1 LATTSDVS
9 KNLIRHNRSELDI
22 VGSMSPSTKPIQ
34 KVLVVGGGIGGLG
47 AATAL
52 TQQGVE
58 TEIIEIEP
66 EANVYGVGIN
76 QPGNSLRALR
86 SLGVLDEA
94 CAVGY
99 QFGGW
104 DFHDADGN
112 LVVGVDNHVSSGDI
126 PENNGLSRRD
136 LHTILIGAAVRGG
149 VPIHYGTT
157 IAELHNGPDEVT
169 VTLSDGT
176 SKTYDLVAGFD
187 GIRSPLRRELFGT
200 AHDPVYAGVVIWR
213 VTIPKP
219 PTITRGAL
227 FQAVGAKAGY
237 IPLSEE
243 SMYLFLVTPEPKGQR
258 LTKAESVDA
267 LRERLAGFSGVVGD
281 IRDNL
286 KAGDD
291 VVYSP
296 LNEVMLPAPWSSG
309 RVVVCGDAAHACAP
323 HLTQGAAMALEDAVV
338 LADEVAKQRQ
348 ADATLAAFTERRY
361 PRANFV
367 QMASR
372 GILDAEMSVTREN
385 LDSALEHM
393 REALPGQFAH
403 VDSFLAQPA

>member
-1 LATTSDVS
+1 
-9 KNLIRHNRSELDI
+9 
-22 VGSMSPSTKPIQ
+22 MSSSAKPIQ
-34 KVLVVGGGIGGLG
+34 KVLVVGAGIGGLG
-47 AATAL
+47 AAAAL

-66 EANVYGVGIN
+66 ESDVYGVGIN
-76 QPGNSLRALR
+76 QPGNSLRALKT
-86 SLGVLDEA
+86 LGLLDEV

-99 QFGGW
+99 QFDGW
-104 DFHDADGN
+104 DFHDAAGN
-112 LVVGVDNHVSSGDI
+112 LVVGVDNHLSGGEV

-149 VPIHYGTT
+149 VPINYSTT
-157 IAELHNGPDEVT
+157 IAELDDGPEEIT
-169 VTLSDGT
+169 VTTSDGT
-176 SKTYDLVAGFD
+176 TKAYDLVVGFD
-187 GIRSPLRRELFGT
+187 GIRSPLRRKLFGT
-200 AHDPVYAGVVIWR
+200 EHDPVYAGVVIWR

-219 PTITRGAL
+219 PEITRGAL

-237 IPLSEE
+237 IPLSER

-258 LTKAESVDA
+258 LTKAECVDA
-267 LRERLAGFSGVVGD
+267 LRGRLGSFSGIVGE

-286 KAGDD
+286 KADDD

-296 LNEVMLPAPWSSG
+296 LNEVMLPEPWFRG

-338 LADEVAKQRQ
+338 LADEVAKQQ
-348 ADATLAAFTERRY
+348 GAEATLAAFTERRY
-361 PRANFV
+361 PRANFI

-385 LDSALEHM
+385 LDGALEHL
-393 REALPGQFAH
+393 REAIPGQFAH
-403 VDSFLAQPA
+403 VDSLLAQPA